1 MIEQAAVKHERRA
14 CLCLEAWEAER
25 KETIKTHQ
33 VSEEG
38 TY

>member
-1 MIEQAAVKHERRA
+1 MIEQAAVKHERGA
-14 CLCLEAWEAER
+14 CLCLGAWEAEI
-25 KETIKTHQ
+25 KEIIKTYQ

>member
-1 MIEQAAVKHERRA
+1 MIEQAAVKHERGA
-14 CLCLEAWEAER
+14 CLCLGAWEAER
-25 KETIKTHQ
+25 KEIIKTHQ